1 MIRGLMVI
9 NSQGEPIY
17 RKVYTGLQGLGL
29 DQALNTILQTA
40 STLGQGQVEHTVLV
54 RYRLSYCITGRL
66 LFLLISDRANSE
78 DEVSRI
84 LTRFMLEFQNM
95 FQATLK
101 TESPDV
107 SLFSEF
113 DDMADELVGSLS
125 VKLALAGFGGVGKT
139 TMRKLLRHE
148 DIPLEYRPT
157 MFGDTKPVAIEE
169 LRPYSIIL
177 FDFAGQERFMVAWDL
192 LIRGSEFVFIVV
204 DSTPAGVKRTKEM
217 ILPLVKNK
225 VPYAQLYVIANK
237 QDMQGAMPIA
247 DIEKL
252 FGVKTFPMVAIDEGN
267 RDQLTAI
274 LHDAI
279 FQVAGAEEEVE
290 ALS

>member
-9 NSQGEPIY
+9 NNQGQPIY
-17 RKVYTGLQGLGL
+17 RKVYTGLQGLAL

-54 RYRLSYCITGRL
+54 RYRLSYCITGRQ

-78 DEVSRI
+78 EEVGKI

-101 TESPDV
+101 TESTDLT
-107 SLFSEF
+107 LFSEF
-113 DDMADELVGSLS
+113 DDMADELAGSLS

-169 LRPYSIIL
+169 LRPYNIIL

-192 LIRGSEFVFIVV
+192 LIKGSEFVFLVV
-204 DSTPAGVKRTKEM
+204 DSTTAGVKRTKEM
-217 ILPLVKNK
+217 ILPLVRSK

-237 QDMQGAMPIA
+237 QDMQGAMA
-247 DIEKL
+247 VSEIEKA
-252 FGVKTFPMVAIDEGN
+252 FGIKTFPMVAIDEGK
-267 RDQLTAI
+267 REQLTAI
-274 LHDAI
+274 LRDAI
-279 FQVAGAEEEVE
+279 FQLPGQEQEVE
-290 ALS
+290 V